1 MKIRNKI
8 IALMIS
14 LIAIPTFAIAKDGP
28 YIGVKAAKI
37 DIDYKTVDN
46 VDLNKV
52 FPGDFEALDLHLGY
66 NLGSAFFEL
75 GYINSNKESKNLGTA
90 VFSGVTLTGSSS
102 LEFDGYRIGAGYNF
116 PINKQFV
123 IKPFINYYDIDITA
137 SGTFTATSGSTSVS
151 ATTTVSGSDQM
162 IDAGLGFDYLID
174 ERSKISF
181 GYARTLDSLDDTDN
195 VQTFSLSFN
204 HQF

>member
-1 MKIRNKI
+1 MTIKNKI

-14 LIAIPTFAIAKDGP
+14 LIAMPTFALAKDGP
-28 YIGVKAAKI
+28 YIGAKAAKI
-37 DIDYKTVDN
+37 DIDYKTFEG
-46 VDLNKV
+46 VDLNQV
-52 FPGDFEALDLHLGY
+52 FPSDFDALDLHVGY
-66 NLGSAFFEL
+66 NMGATFFEL
-75 GYINSNKESKNLGTA
+75 GYINSNKQSKNLGSST
-90 VFSGVTLTGSSS
+90 FGGITLSANTN

-123 IKPFINYYDIDITA
+123 IKPFINYYEIDLTA
-137 SGTFTATSGSTSVS
+137 SGTVTVTDGTTSLSATS
-151 ATTTVSGSDQM
+151 TVSGSDEM

>member
-1 MKIRNKI
+1 MKIKNKI

-14 LIAIPTFAIAKDGP
+14 LIAMPTLALAKDGP
-28 YIGVKAAKI
+28 YIGAKAAKI
-37 DIDYKTVDN
+37 DIDYKTFEG
-46 VDLNKV
+46 VDLNQV
-52 FPGDFEALDLHLGY
+52 FPSDFDALDLHVGY
-66 NLGSAFFEL
+66 NMGAAFFEL

-90 VFSGVTLTGSSS
+90 VFSGVTFTGNTS
-102 LEFDGYRIGAGYNF
+102 LEFDGFRIGAGYNF

-123 IKPFINYYDIDITA
+123 IKPFINYYDLDITA
-137 SGTFTATSGSTSVS
+137 SGTLTASGTTIT
-151 ATTTVSGSDQM
+151 TTTVSGSDEM

-174 ERSKISF
+174 ERSKISL

-195 VQTFSLSFN
+195 VQTISLSFN